1 MTSLGSG
8 MLLPAVSPGRTAT
21 HVDPRTRT
29 NSSDSSRNHVRN
41 PPSDAHVCTCRACS
55 DAIYASLSPGDA
67 IEFCRGCWASGEKN
81 VTIELGMPALTRVIA
96 PETVVFVRYAAAGEV
111 GLIIANENATTLLI
125 AVGGELLNLVKP
137 YQPSC
142 RRLNCK

>member
-1 MTSLGSG
+1 
-8 MLLPAVSPGRTAT
+8 
-21 HVDPRTRT
+21 
-29 NSSDSSRNHVRN
+29 
-41 PPSDAHVCTCRACS
+41 
-55 DAIYASLSPGDA
+55 
-67 IEFCRGCWASGEKN
+67 
-81 VTIELGMPALTRVIA
+81 MPALTRVIA
-96 PETVVFVRYAAAGEV
+96 PETVVFVRYASAGEV